1 MLKPTFVSTMEELEQ
16 IHLLNQQNLKYH
28 LSEAEKQEEGFVSW
42 LYPLELLQQM
52 HQLAPSIIVKDNSA
66 VVGYALTTLPEA
78 AVFHADLKA
87 LFDNLEMLSY
97 KGKPLFEHHFYCMG
111 QICVAKPYRGQ
122 GIVKM
127 LYDMHKEQF
136 SPTYDFLLTEIAT
149 RNVRSWKAHEKMGF
163 KTIHTHTDVLDEWN
177 VVVWDWYSE

>member
-1 MLKPTFVSTMEELEQ
+1 MKEELEQ
-16 IHLLNQQNLKYH
+16 IHQLNQQNLKYH
-28 LSEAEKQEEGFVSW
+28 LSEAERKEEGFVSW

-52 HQLAPSIIVKDNSA
+52 HQLAPSIIVKDNGT

-87 LFDNLEMLSY
+87 LFANLEKLSY

-127 LYDMHKEQF
+127 LYEMHKEKF
-136 SPTYDFLLTEIAT
+136 APAYDFLLTEIAT
-149 RNVRSWKAHEKMGF
+149 RNVRSQKAHEKMGF
-163 KTIHTHTDVLDEWN
+163 KTIHTHTDTLDEWN
-177 VVVWDWYSE
+177 VVVWDWHNE